1 MILGISHLCLVTNK
15 NSALRKEILNK
26 YSIKFTIKN
35 LKNNNCKKKFLFTK
49 HKSHNISFYKKKNYY
64 NIELIEYKKIKE
76 YNNLINITKDEI
88 AISVKNPAF
97 EKKIFKKFAKI
108 KGDYIYKKDAILNS
122 LNFKIK
128 VNKLKV
134 KKRIYLDSEGINTI
148 AFFCKDIEALRKKFI
163 KLKINVTKI
172 FSIKFLNFKYKIFIA
187 KTKNQ
192 IFYEFLETL

>member
-1 MILGISHLCLVTNK
+1 MILGISHLCLITKK
-15 NSALRKEILNK
+15 NSGLSKKILNK
-26 YSIKFTIKN
+26 YSIKFTKKN

-49 HKSHNISFYKKKNYY
+49 HKTHNISFYKKKNYY
-64 NIELIEYKKIKE
+64 NIELIEYDKIRE
-76 YNNLINITKDEI
+76 YHNLINITKDKVTI
-88 AISVKNPAF
+88 NVNNPAL
-97 EKKIFKKFAKI
+97 EKRIFKKFAKI
-108 KGDYIYKKDAILNS
+108 RGEYIYKKDAIFNS

-134 KKRIYLDSEGINTI
+134 TKKNYLDNEGINTI
-148 AFFCKDIEALRKKFI
+148 AFFCKDIDAMRKKFI

-192 IFYEFLETL
+192 IFYEFLEAL

>member
-49 HKSHNISFYKKKNYY
+49 HKSHNISFNKKKNYY